1 MNKQSYA
8 RISQQRQGG
17 FTLIE
22 LIVVIV
28 ILGILA
34 ATALPKF
41 VSMGADA
48 RVAALGGA
56 RGAIAAAS
64 SLGRGQFLVKGGTT
78 YAAENT
84 TVGIENGYPAAST
97 AFITAA
103 GLNEDFVVVNPGNST
118 AGTTGPVTSSTEI
131 AVVPKS
137 VQGTATAAT
146 CFIKYTAATTS
157 APPVITAVPA
167 ATGC

>member
-1 MNKQSYA
+1 MNKQAYA
-8 RISQQRQGG
+8 RNSQQRQGG

-41 VSMGADA
+41 VNMGADA

-64 SLGRGQFLVKGGTT
+64 AMARGQFLLKGGSDYTVEGVTVT
-78 YAAENT
+78 YAS
-84 TVGIENGYPAAST
+84 GYPAAS
-97 AFITAA
+97 AKFVEAA
-103 GLNEDFVVVNPGNST
+103 GVTDDFSVIVGANT
-118 AGTTGPVTSSTEI
+118 DGTKGPTTTDKDI
-131 AVVPKS
+131 AIVPKS
-137 VQGTATAAT
+137 VAGTATAAK
-146 CFIKYTAATTS
+146 CFIKYTQATATAA
-157 APPVITAVPA
+157 PIITAAPA
-167 ATGC
+167 AADC